1 MAESPAILL
10 TGVGKRYDIVA
21 CFAQL
26 TTTIAVDPNPL
37 APAQYAAHVRA
48 APPPIAD
55 PGYIPFLRELCER
68 HGVGAVIPLT
78 DLDIEV
84 LAQARENR
92 TPPTLPALVPS
103 PEVARATYDKY
114 EAHLLLARL
123 GLPSPP
129 TVLPGEEPD
138 SYPVMVKPRRGSG
151 ARSIHLARDRAEKDF
166 FVRYVAGGQGA
177 MGRQGPQGRRV
188 RPGAPGEPGGED
200 PVLEGEPVM
209 VQRAMGGREFSI
221 DCLGDLEG
229 RCLNAI
235 PRTMLESRGGESIKG
250 AAIRD
255 PELIALGQR
264 AMEAL
269 AVRGPA
275 TIQVFRD
282 PEVGLGITDVNTRF
296 GGAFPAPAY
305 AALPGRS
312 YPELIVR
319 MAGGEAIAPHIGE
332 FREGGTFTRYYWQ
345 LELDGQLRP
354 TGREIVPGGPPAPH
368 L

>member
-21 CFAQL
+21 CFAQV
-26 TTTIAVDPNPL
+26 TQTIAADPNPL

-55 PGYIPFLRELCER
+55 PGYVPFLRELCER
-68 HGVGAVIPLT
+68 YGVGAVIPLT

-84 LAQARENR
+84 LARARAKGL
-92 TPPTLPALVPS
+92 LPALVPS

-114 EAHLLLARL
+114 EAHLLLSRL

-151 ARSIHLARDRAEKDF
+151 ARSIHLAHDRAEKDF
-166 FVRYVAGGQGA
+166 FVRYIAEGRGGWG
-177 MGRQGPQGRRV
+177 GRDSIQK
-188 RPGAPGEPGGED
+188 A
-200 PVLEGEPVM
+200 EPVM
-209 VQRAMGGREFSI
+209 VQRAMGGPELSI
-221 DCLGDLEG
+221 DCLGDLDG

-255 PELIALGQR
+255 PELIALGR
-264 AMEAL
+264 RTMEAL

-305 AALPGRS
+305 AALPGRT

-319 MAGGEAIAPHIGE
+319 MAAGETIAPHVGE
-332 FREGGTFTRYYWQ
+332 FREGLTFTRYYWQ
-345 LELDGQLRP
+345 LELDERLQP
-354 TGREIVPGGPPAPH
+354 TGREIVPGGPPTPCP
-368 L
+368 